1 MDIHRNNINIDDMD
15 STFDQYNSVVLVTGN
30 VLDNEEQFRLAKT
43 PCKEI
48 ASFVKSRVEELKAE
62 TLSKELDFVDP
73 KLFLPAPTTTSE
85 QQEGGI
91 KVIVKIFLN
100 EFHENSIDEII
111 DTLPKVCV
119 TEPSVILAYH
129 PTSKDESSNKFI
141 WGDDSEEFRKIF
153 KSCWNKLRQA
163 KKDGKITSLG
173 VSDIDLDSIHKIFDD
188 DVDFSVLQIN
198 TQTCC
203 VVPPELQNFC
213 KEREIQLLTH
223 SDPQIILPSVCLKEI
238 QMDQFKV
245 KWTVR
250 HLETLVCRGILT
262 RKSFVVKLVKA

>member
-1 MDIHRNNINIDDMD
+1 MSGGELLVAACEIDAILKQL
-15 STFDQYNSVVLVTGN
+15 SNFQS
-30 VLDNEEQFRLAKT
+30 
-43 PCKEI
+43 

-73 KLFLPAPTTTSE
+73 KLFLPPPTTTSE

-111 DTLPKVCV
+111 DILPKVCV

-129 PTSKDESSNKFI
+129 PTSKAESSDKFV
-141 WGDDSEEFRKIF
+141 WGDDCEEYRKKF

-173 VSDIDLDSIHKIFDD
+173 VSDIDLDSIRKIFDD

-223 SDPQIILPSVCLKEI
+223 SDPQSELALNLI
-238 QMDQFKV
+238 
-245 KWTVR
+245 T
-250 HLETLVCRGILT
+250 
-262 RKSFVVKLVKA
+262 